1 MPWRSARARAHVQP
15 DDLGFACLWSTL
27 LRHSWQNTLMISLP
41 CLGFLLLCLCFS
53 AVPDMFGFLF
63 NSYCIDPKC
72 IGAWIF
78 RTILC
83 NTFSTNFHRWAWHF
97 DIPLVVFFSIQFRYH
112 LMTKLVE
119 ASSSSLSDFPQIVKI
134 CVVWFYI
141 PPFPDQWW
149 HW

>member
-78 RTILC
+78 RTIVC

-97 DIPLVVFFSIQFRYH
+97 DIPLVVFFFHSISLPLDDEACWSFIFFTFWFSTNCQN
-112 LMTKLVE
+112 LCSLVLR
-119 ASSSSLSDFPQIVKI
+119 SILHSN
-134 CVVWFYI
+134 
-141 PPFPDQWW
+141 
-149 HW
+149 